1 MLMEL
6 RIGLARP
13 GRHIALDRAIDGRLG
28 GGHLEVLNAPSS
40 CEMSGR
46 DVRFVSSFYSATG
59 RMGEARGTTMAKMK
73 SAIATDVSSA
83 L

>member
-1 MLMEL
+1 MLMAL

-13 GRHIALDRAIDGRLG
+13 GRDIASDRAIDGSLG
-28 GGHLEVLNAPSS
+28 WDHLEVLNAPSS

-46 DVRFVSSFYSATG
+46 DVRFVSSFYGAAG
-59 RMGEARGTTMAKMK
+59 RMGEARGTTMVKMK
-73 SAIATDVSSA
+73 STIATDVSSA